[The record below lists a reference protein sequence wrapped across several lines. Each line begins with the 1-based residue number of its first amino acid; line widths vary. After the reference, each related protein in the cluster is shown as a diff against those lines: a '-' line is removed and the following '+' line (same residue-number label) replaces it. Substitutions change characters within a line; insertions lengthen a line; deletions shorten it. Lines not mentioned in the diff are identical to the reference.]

1 METKDDSVHFRE
13 DIVTQLRD
21 LDTRLKQALNVQDTT
36 LIQSFTLQFDYL
48 LRSAILYWRSPG
60 NGLVPLLAEF
70 QLLSLNYLK
79 KDKLQLLKYL
89 GDCTHRTLQIVDEAS
104 KPTESEVVIPF
115 ALVEGT
121 RQYIEQIVQQVNG
134 CYVSGWY
141 DACAVMTRRLV
152 ETLIIEA
159 FEAHKIESKIKDSN
173 GDYLYLK
180 DLVVRALE
188 ESTWNLS
195 RNVKKAL
202 PRLKDIGNQAATSS
216 ALADGNSHY
225 FHIRSVDNAGN
236 WQSTVHLGPFF
247 IDATPPTMEAIDEAQ
262 GQYYDT
268 APSFSNFGFDDDVA
282 LDDGWY
288 QVDSYTGNWTV
299 LFTDATGTSWDDDG
313 WTIPGFDA
321 LSEGSHTTYFKASDD
336 AGIVDS
342 ESGEWSWQF
351 YKDTIPPSNPTG
363 VSSTSHTLS
372 VWPSDNTVDITWTD
386 ATDNTSGLDGYSILW
401 DTNPTTIPDQSKN
414 IEEGVQATTS
424 PALPDGNS
432 HYFHIRS
439 VDNAGNWQSTVHL
452 GPIFIDTAPPSIL
465 GTTHEVNCDILP
477 STTVEAFK
485 GDVSKGSTVSDPTS
499 GDYTFVASRNR
510 RL

>member
-89 GDCTHRTLQIVDEAS
+89 GDCTHRTLQIVDAAS
-104 KPTESEVVIPF
+104 KPTEREVVIPF
-115 ALVEGT
+115 ASVEGT

-236 WQSTVHLGPFF
+236 WQSTVHLGP
-247 IDATPPTMEAIDEAQ
+247 
-262 GQYYDT
+262 
-268 APSFSNFGFDDDVA
+268 V
-282 LDDGWY
+282 
-288 QVDSYTGNWTV
+288 
-299 LFTDATGTSWDDDG
+299 
-313 WTIPGFDA
+313 
-321 LSEGSHTTYFKASDD
+321 
-336 AGIVDS
+336 
-342 ESGEWSWQF
+342 
-351 YKDTIPPSNPTG
+351 
-363 VSSTSHTLS
+363 
-372 VWPSDNTVDITWTD
+372 
-386 ATDNTSGLDGYSILW
+386 
-401 DTNPTTIPDQSKN
+401 
-414 IEEGVQATTS
+414 
-424 PALPDGNS
+424 
-432 HYFHIRS
+432 
-439 VDNAGNWQSTVHL
+439 
-452 GPIFIDTAPPSIL
+452 FIDTTPPSIL

-499 GDYTFVASRNR
+499 GDYTLSLPETGDYDIVASKAGFRNETQSISITGEGTYTLNFR
-510 RL
+510 GEHGLIPNAPDMSYVLGCINAWLYPPPPCGLSMSKVLAVINAWLYPT